1 MCKRF
6 GPHCVCPLSNL
17 VTVQYSIAG
26 ICNPSCQFID
36 LVDAVAN
43 MPKCIVIVSIS
54 ENIPVYFTFIYTC
67 VYVLLLFFVEVIVA
81 SVSFLLVELKICN
94 FRILLRYI
102 KFMDVATHEWPAFLG
117 ADTFTRISS
126 LQKTF
131 FFFFK
136 NFKLIFILRINR
148 RILIINV
155 WHYLPLRWEHCERRK
170 GIYQKPPWNIW
181 WLIRV
186 SYRRSQWILSSEWRW
201 VSRQMSKFKVLC
213 SNKTVLWTAA
223 YFFFSVCLLSS

>member
-1 MCKRF
+1 M
-6 GPHCVCPLSNL
+6 CPLSNL

-102 KFMDVATHEWPAFLG
+102 KFMDVATHE
-117 ADTFTRISS
+117 
-126 LQKTF
+126 
-131 FFFFK
+131 
-136 NFKLIFILRINR
+136 
-148 RILIINV
+148 
-155 WHYLPLRWEHCERRK
+155 
-170 GIYQKPPWNIW
+170 
-181 WLIRV
+181 
-186 SYRRSQWILSSEWRW
+186 
-201 VSRQMSKFKVLC
+201 
-213 SNKTVLWTAA
+213 
-223 YFFFSVCLLSS
+223 